1 MNIMTAPTIGRQ
13 GYWSSFYAAESASS
27 KLMPPSQFAAFVAP
41 EIEPECALFDIG
53 CGNGRDS
60 LFFAELGF
68 KVVALDASGTAIEY
82 ARAKSEERGLTNIQF
97 LQEDI
102 TSPALRRSIS
112 ELGRKSACVYSRFF
126 LHAITESEQAQFFN
140 SLADTLL
147 PGHRVAFEYR
157 VTADQAIEKEA
168 PPHYRRYQDS
178 ADVNAQIEALGFK
191 ALYVV
196 EGQGFAK
203 YKAED
208 AIVARCLFEKA

>member
-1 MNIMTAPTIGRQ
+1 MDKVTTPVIEREE
-13 GYWSSFYAAESASS
+13 YWYSFYAAKSVGG

-68 KVVALDASGTAIEY
+68 KVVSLDASETAINVALE
-82 ARAKSEERGLTNIQF
+82 KSRERGLTNIQF
-97 LQEDI
+97 LQENV

-112 ELGRKSACVYSRFF
+112 QLGEKTACVYSRFF
-126 LHAITESEQAQFFN
+126 LHAITESEQMQFFDA
-140 SLADTLL
+140 LADTLL
-147 PGHRVAFEYR
+147 PGHSVAFEYR
-157 VTADQAIEKEA
+157 TTADQALEKEA
-168 PPHYRRYQDS
+168 PPHYRRYQDA
-178 ADVNAQIEALGFK
+178 ADVNAQLEARGFK
-191 ALYVV
+191 ALYTI

-208 AIVARCLFEKA
+208 AIVARCLFEKT

>member
-1 MNIMTAPTIGRQ
+1 MTMMTEPTIGRQ
-13 GYWSSFYAAESASS
+13 GYWSSFYAAESAGN

-41 EIEPECALFDIG
+41 EIESECALFDIG

-68 KVVALDASGTAIEY
+68 KVVALDASEVAIKF
-82 ARAKSEERGLTNIQF
+82 AKNKSEERGLKNIQF

-102 TSPALRRSIS
+102 TSPALRKSIS
-112 ELGRKSACVYSRFF
+112 QLGGKTACVYSRFF
-126 LHAITESEQAQFFN
+126 LHAITEREQVQFFN

-178 ADVNAQIEALGFK
+178 ADVNAQLEARGFK
-191 ALYVV
+191 ALYLV

-203 YKAED
+203 YKTED

>member
-1 MNIMTAPTIGRQ
+1 MNKMISPAIERE
-13 GYWSSFYAAESASS
+13 GYWSSFYAAKSVGG

-68 KVVALDASGTAIEY
+68 KVVSLDASETAILV
-82 ARAKSEERGLTNIQF
+82 ARKKSAERNLTNIQF
-97 LQEDI
+97 LQENI
-102 TSPALRRSIS
+102 TSPALRMSIGQ
-112 ELGRKSACVYSRFF
+112 LGGKMACVYSRFF
-126 LHAITESEQAQFFN
+126 LHAITESEQLQFFDV
-140 SLADTLL
+140 LADTLL
-147 PGHRVAFEYR
+147 PGHRLAFEYR
-157 VTADQAIEKEA
+157 TTADQFLEKEA
-168 PPHYRRYQDS
+168 PPHYRRYQDC
-178 ADVNAQIEALGFK
+178 ADVNAQLEERGFK
-191 ALYVV
+191 EIYSI